1 MGWNGRKDGSGLGI
15 RLENGIRNRVALGLE
30 VYHGA
35 RSVAFLSSCK
45 VNNNQRITTFVLLAV
60 RGTSADSLQDL
71 ISTHRILSSNSY
83 PLTSSVPFRSDGG
96 ESRTH
101 TANRSHAPDVGDS
114 RSPP

>member
-15 RLENGIRNRVALGLE
+15 RLEDGIRIRVALGLE

-45 VNNNQRITTFVLLAV
+45 VNHNQLITIFALFAV

-71 ISTHRILSSNSY
+71 IPPTAILFSVSHPLAAVASN
-83 PLTSSVPFRSDGG
+83 VCSDGG
-96 ESRTH
+96 GSR
-101 TANRSHAPDVGDS
+101 ALAPN
-114 RSPP
+114 

>member
-15 RLENGIRNRVALGLE
+15 RLEDGIRIRVALGLE

-45 VNNNQRITTFVLLAV
+45 VNNNSLITTIGLPAV

-71 ISTHRILSSNSY
+71 IPPTAILFSVSH
-83 PLTSSVPFRSDGG
+83 PLAAVASSVRSDGG
-96 ESRTH
+96 KSRVL
-101 TANRSHAPDVGDS
+101 APN
-114 RSPP
+114 

>member
-1 MGWNGRKDGSGLGI
+1 MGGNGRKDRSGLGI

-45 VNNNQRITTFVLLAV
+45 VNNNSLITIFLLPAV

-71 ISTHRILSSNSY
+71 IPPTAILFSVPH
-83 PLTSSVPFRSDGG
+83 PLATVASSVRSDGG
-96 ESRTH
+96 KSR
-101 TANRSHAPDVGDS
+101 ALAPN
-114 RSPP
+114 